1 MGRRSGGASVQCRRS
16 FTARPTHTAVKTVIP
31 CGRAAARRAA
41 RAAVVVVVRRR
52 RRRPPPSTM
61 SAPLRVFLLRTA
73 EVTVEMPSERR
84 EREGDFPETISA
96 AWQAFISPAAERPPS
111 PAPRRKAAVPAA
123 ALADGAVDV
132 AFRCPENAPPPPR
145 LAAFALPSWLTA
157 DAFDRPRD
165 VSFMLT
171 HASGEPTYGSAL
183 QLCEA
188 ADGSS
193 GRADD
198 DDGSGAPSGG
208 GGAPRQARLS
218 ALVLLSRWPMYELF
232 KTLLHH
238 LHAQRDVLWPV
249 GGGGAALRALLGRAS
264 RVLGGCSQELSWLTR
279 HPLWLPTPLAPLFK
293 ALRWEAADA
302 AYLLAA
308 LLTDQ
313 KVILHTHA
321 PPSLFCA
328 SCARARSSRRWSS
341 PASSSRSC
349 PPPHVSRRG
358 AHAARL
364 LDAVPHRRRLDAARR
379 AGPPP
384 AAAVIVDLDAGVVQ
398 RPPQMG
404 WFDARRPPFAALCAE
419 LAGCMGGTARRPFRQ
434 VALTPPASASSS
446 TRSTSGPRLPRGEQ
460 GARGRR
466 ARARACARRALRRRR
481 APALRPRWPRRGRA
495 RGARRAAHVAEGR
508 AGRGVCGGGGGGG
521 GEARGGGGGGGGA
534 ARRRVGGGLAEAC
547 AVSLADAAPPLRP
560 AADEPVCAALQHV
573 YRSQAFRTWWNA
585 ANGPAAAPDR
595 SAQWLQYRAK
605 GLELIEYVRENHAT
619 LAQLERSVEERMH
632 AVLAGEDAAAPA
644 EAPVEAAAEAPVEAA
659 AEAPEEAPEE
669 RRPRRRRP
677 CGGRAASQGASFE
690 SARRRARRRRPAD

>member
-1 MGRRSGGASVQCRRS
+1 
-16 FTARPTHTAVKTVIP
+16 
-31 CGRAAARRAA
+31 
-41 RAAVVVVVRRR
+41 
-52 RRRPPPSTM
+52 M
-61 SAPLRVFLLRTA
+61 SDAPLRVFLLRTGD
-73 EVTVEMPSERR
+73 VSVEMPSAPVEMAIP
-84 EREGDFPETISA
+84 DSISA
-96 AWQAFISPAAERPPS
+96 AWQQFISPAAERPPS

-132 AFRCPENAPPPPR
+132 AFRCPEDAPPPPR

-198 DDGSGAPSGG
+198 DDGSGAPSGV
-208 GGAPRQARLS
+208 GAPRQARLS

-321 PPSLFCA
+321 LPSLFCA
-328 SCARARSSRRWSS
+328 SCAARALLAPLEFSGVFIPLL
-341 PASSSRSC
+341 PAHLMS
-349 PPPHVSRRG
+349 HDE
-358 AHAARL
+358 ARTL
-364 LDAVPHRRRLDAARR
+364 LHDCSTPYLIGVDSTLLAEL
-379 AGPPP
+379 GPPP

-404 WFDARRPPFAALCAE
+404 WFDARRPPFAALCGE

-434 VALTPPASASSS
+434 VGAHAACLRFVVDALNVRGHGFLAASKAPADAD
-446 TRSTSGPRLPRGEQ
+446 
-460 GARGRR
+460 
-466 ARARACARRALRRRR
+466 ARARLALVARYAADVRQRCVHGGLDAAAL
-481 APALRPRWPRRGRA
+481 AALDS
-495 RGARRAAHVAEGR
+495 AAHVAEGAALGEVCAEAAEAAAEKR
-508 AGRGVCGGGGGGG
+508 AA
-521 GEARGGGGGGGGA
+521 EAAEAAAAGGA
-534 ARRRVGGGLAEAC
+534 AAWGGGLAEAC

-644 EAPVEAAAEAPVEAA
+644 EAPAEAAAEAPPEPPP
-659 AEAPEEAPEE
+659 EAPLLESAEEASEAPSEA
-669 RRPRRRRP
+669 PP
-677 CGGRAASQGASFE
+677 
-690 SARRRARRRRPAD
+690 PADE

>member
-1 MGRRSGGASVQCRRS
+1 
-16 FTARPTHTAVKTVIP
+16 
-31 CGRAAARRAA
+31 
-41 RAAVVVVVRRR
+41 
-52 RRRPPPSTM
+52 M
-61 SAPLRVFLLRTA
+61 SAAPLRVFLLRTA

-96 AWQAFISPAAERPPS
+96 AWQQFISPAAERPPS

-132 AFRCPENAPPPPR
+132 AFRCPEDAPPPPR

-198 DDGSGAPSGG
+198 DDGSGAPSGV
-208 GGAPRQARLS
+208 GAPRQARLS

-249 GGGGAALRALLGRAS
+249 GGGGGGAALRALLGRAS

-321 PPSLFCA
+321 LPSLFCA
-328 SCARARSSRRWSS
+328 SCAARALLAPLEFSGVFIPLL
-341 PASSSRSC
+341 PAHLMS
-349 PPPHVSRRG
+349 HDE
-358 AHAARL
+358 ARTL
-364 LDAVPHRRRLDAARR
+364 LHDCSTPYLIGVDSTLLAEL
-379 AGPPP
+379 GPPP

-434 VALTPPASASSS
+434 VGAHAACLRFVVDALNVRGHGFLAASKAPADA
-446 TRSTSGPRLPRGEQ
+446 E
-460 GARGRR
+460 
-466 ARARACARRALRRRR
+466 ARARLELVARYAADVRQRCVHGGLDAAAL
-481 APALRPRWPRRGRA
+481 AALDS
-495 RGARRAAHVAEGR
+495 AAHVAEGAALGEVCAEAAEAAAEKR
-508 AGRGVCGGGGGGG
+508 AA
-521 GEARGGGGGGGGA
+521 EAAEAAAAGGA
-534 ARRRVGGGLAEAC
+534 AAWGGGLAEAC

-644 EAPVEAAAEAPVEAA
+644 EAPAEPPAEAPVEAA
-659 AEAPEEAPEE
+659 AEAPEEAAAEAPAAQAPPEPPPE
-669 RRPRRRRP
+669 APVL
-677 CGGRAASQGASFE
+677 E
-690 SARRRARRRRPAD
+690 SAEEASEAPSEAPPPADE